1 MTLNEP
7 ILTHWFDIDL
17 LTRLG
22 VAALLGLMLGFDRQW
37 HGHAAGLRTH
47 GIVCFASAV
56 MTVSAIAL
64 YSQLDGPRM
73 DPLRMFEASGA
84 FLGIVGAGLVIF
96 AKGEIKNVTTAVHL
110 WLTAMI
116 GIACGAGQ
124 WPLVAVAAVIGVI
137 LLTVLGLAEGK
148 LFPPN

>member
-17 LTRLG
+17 LSRLG